1 MNDKSCI
8 IQNFFIPDYIIDAVV
23 HQIRKQKSF
32 NKVTVMFAFCAT
44 SNILIQDIFIGCMLK
59 KIAELEEKI
68 KVLEKDKEKNE
79 K

>member
-8 IQNFFIPDYIIDAVV
+8 IQNFFIPDYVIDTLL

-32 NKVTVMFAFCAT
+32 NKATVMLAFCAT
-44 SNILIQDIFIGCMLK
+44 SHILIQDIFIVCMLK
-59 KIAELEEKI
+59 KVAELEEKI